1 MSSKGEKI
9 SIFASSLVRREC
21 LPLLLQV
28 SVPSYPWLSS
38 SLVEDLEVIPRLV
51 TRDGKKAIEVSS
63 LAEGVT
69 KWTVHKVEEGGI
81 KLLATKPR

>member
-1 MSSKGEKI
+1 MLAICPAKVRKYL
-9 SIFASSLVRREC
+9 FSL
-21 LPLLLQV
+21 PHLLGGNVLQV

-81 KLLATKPR
+81 RLLATKPR